1 MVARPLNVSKEES
14 SSRRRRLLPP
24 MWREEAL
31 PTLGCGEGCVRDAV
45 AVSVVSVLSVRR
57 PDADREIDSCP
68 SCCGVVYSLE
78 CACACAWS
86 SSNPVV
92 FPAMLF
98 ASIARLVHG

>member
-14 SSRRRRLLPP
+14 SSRRRRLLLP

-57 PDADREIDSCP
+57 PDADREIDSCRA
-68 SCCGVVYSLE
+68 SCCGVVT
-78 CACACAWS
+78 
-86 SSNPVV
+86 
-92 FPAMLF
+92 LF
-98 ASIARLVHG
+98 TV